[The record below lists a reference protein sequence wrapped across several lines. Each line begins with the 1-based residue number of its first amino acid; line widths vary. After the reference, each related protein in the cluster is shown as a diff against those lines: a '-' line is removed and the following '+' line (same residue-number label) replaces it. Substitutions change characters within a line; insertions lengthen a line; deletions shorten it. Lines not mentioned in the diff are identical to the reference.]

1 MFRSVFRMTGAALA
15 ALGLSLG
22 TSAYAQEP
30 IKIGSVLS
38 VTGPAAFLGDPE
50 KKTLNLYIERINA
63 AGGVLGRKLELYT
76 YDDGTDASKANG
88 FAKRLIEEDKVDI
101 LIGGTTTGSTMA
113 MVPVVEKAEIPF
125 ISLAGAVV
133 IIEPVKKWG

>member
-1 MFRSVFRMTGAALA
+1 MFKSVFRMTGVAFAALA
-15 ALGLSLG
+15 VSLS
-22 TSAYAQEP
+22 TSAQAQDP

-63 AGGVLGRKLELYT
+63 AGGVLGRKLELYA

-101 LIGGTTTGSTMA
+101 LIGGTTTGATIA
-113 MVPVVEKAEIPF
+113 MVPVGEKGEIPL
-125 ISLAGAVV
+125 ISLS
-133 IIEPVKKWG
+133 P

>member
-1 MFRSVFRMTGAALA
+1 MFKSVFRMTGVAFAAPALSVSTA
-15 ALGLSLG
+15 AQ
-22 TSAYAQEP
+22 AQHP

-101 LIGGTTTGSTMA
+101 LIGGTPTAAAMG
-113 MVPVVEKAEIPF
+113 MVP
-125 ISLAGAVV
+125 G
-133 IIEPVKKWG
+133 G